1 MNMLLYFA
9 CYSSII
15 ENPSEEM
22 QQYVDKIQELQFQ
35 NSKLAEENSTLQQQ
49 IYSQEESLA
58 QSNTTND
65 SLVRKVKW

>member
-1 MNMLLYFA
+1 M
-9 CYSSII
+9 